1 MSTPAA
7 AALSGTAAAAPAVA
21 PVPAA
26 APATGGG
33 GTAPTGTVPAT
44 NQSFYNDWFKA
55 DAPDTKDT
63 VAFLANKN
71 FSDPA
76 TLVKSYRGLET
87 EAASLRA
94 AANLKAYPADKVN
107 ADGTVTKADANAVT
121 AWRTAMGVP
130 EVADKYEIAPPKDS
144 PYPQFTNYLKDVLHE
159 AGVPAAMAP
168 KLAAGYEAAVVK
180 LETELRAAED
190 TKSAADL
197 KQLEMEWGSNY
208 KERVALGARGKEWL
222 AKEVGGLNDMQLR
235 TLESVLGT
243 SKFMTAMWKFGAGN
257 TEASF
262 AGGSSGAGSSFE
274 GGASAAKAE
283 FDQLW
288 ADRSAGKISN
298 FQWNDP
304 KAVQHR
310 DDLVAQIANGHA
322 NPN

>member
-7 AALSGTAAAAPAVA
+7 QVLSPAAPTAPAAPA
-21 PVPAA
+21 VPAA
-26 APATGGG
+26 APA
-33 GTAPTGTVPAT
+33 PSVPAS

-71 FSDPA
+71 FADPA

-87 EAASLRA
+87 EAASLRT

-107 ADGTVTKADANAVT
+107 PDGTVTKADANAVQ
-121 AWRTAMGVP
+121 AWRTSMGVP
-130 EVADKYEIAPPKDS
+130 EAADKYEIAPPKDS

-168 KLAAGYEAAVVK
+168 KLAAGYEAAVTR

-190 TKSAADL
+190 AKSALDL
-197 KQLEMEWGSNY
+197 KQLEMEWGANY

-222 AKEVGGLNDMQLR
+222 AKEVGGLNDMQMR

-243 SKFMTAMWKFGAGN
+243 SKFMAAMWKFGAGN

-262 AGGSSGAGSSFE
+262 AGGGGGGGSGFE
-274 GGASAAKAE
+274 AGASAAKTE
-283 FDQLW
+283 YDTLW
-288 ADRSAGKISN
+288 ADRAAGKISN

-304 KAVQHR
+304 AAVAHR
-310 DDLVAQIANGHA
+310 DDLVARIANGNA
-322 NPN
+322 NTN

>member
-7 AALSGTAAAAPAVA
+7 AALDGAAAAPAAA
-21 PVPAA
+21 PPAA
-26 APATGGG
+26 PAAGATGGG
-33 GTAPTGTVPAT
+33 GVAPTTVPAA
-44 NQSFYNDWFKA
+44 NQAFYNDWFKA

-71 FSDPA
+71 FADPA

-87 EAASLRA
+87 EAASLRT

-107 ADGTVTKADANAVT
+107 ADGTVTKADAAAVQ
-121 AWRTAMGVP
+121 AWRATMGVP
-130 EVADKYEIAPPKDS
+130 ETADKYGLKAPEGS
-144 PYPQFTNYLKDVLHE
+144 PYPQFTNYLSDVLHE

-168 KLAAGYEAAVVK
+168 KLVQGYESAVK
-180 LETELRAAED
+180 RLETELRAKEDAE
-190 TKSAADL
+190 SATSL
-197 KQLEMEWGSNY
+197 KNLEMEWGSNY
-208 KERVALGARGKEWL
+208 KERVALGQRGKEWL
-222 AKEVGGLNDMQLR
+222 AKEVGGLNDIQMR

-243 SKFMTAMWKFGAGN
+243 SKFMAAMWKFGAGN

-262 AGGSSGAGSSFE
+262 AAGSSSSGFE
-274 GGASAAKAE
+274 GGASAAKTQ

-298 FQWNDP
+298 LQWNDP
-304 KAVQHR
+304 KAVALR
-310 DDLVAQIANGHA
+310 DDLVARIASGNA